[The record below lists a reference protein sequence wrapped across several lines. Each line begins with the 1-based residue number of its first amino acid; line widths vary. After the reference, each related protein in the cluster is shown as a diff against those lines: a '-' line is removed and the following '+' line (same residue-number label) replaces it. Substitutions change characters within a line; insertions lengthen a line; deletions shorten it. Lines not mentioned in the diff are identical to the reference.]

1 MGLFTARAE
10 YMPPLSVRVARHVRL
25 VRMAR
30 PGHPSTCSR
39 RQFVSKTKQ
48 ARGIFSR
55 ECKFPL
61 IQNSRAPTLEE
72 RLQSRLRERSSVGE
86 ISLTA
91 FEMKIG
97 TGAVHR
103 VSARKIFHI
112 AFGVGLK
119 I

>member
-61 IQNSRAPTLEE
+61 IQNSRPIQE
-72 RLQSRLRERSSVGE
+72 RLQLRLRERSSVGE

-97 TGAVHR
+97 TGAVDR

-112 AFGVGLK
+112 AFGVRLK